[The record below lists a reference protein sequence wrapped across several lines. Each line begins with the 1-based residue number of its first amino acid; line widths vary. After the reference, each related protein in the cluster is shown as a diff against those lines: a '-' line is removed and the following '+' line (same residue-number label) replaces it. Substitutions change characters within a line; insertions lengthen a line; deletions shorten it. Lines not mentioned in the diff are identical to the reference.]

1 MNKAEKNLSL
11 LIGLGLLLIAI
22 ILVVAPPSWPSAQ
35 SHRLTVTALDVGQGD
50 SVFIRTPEGVTILID
65 SGPDNQVVQR
75 LAAVMP
81 WWQHKIDYLVLTHSH
96 LDHYG
101 GLQSVIEKYQVGEF
115 WYSGDESNH
124 TASYRSLFGSLHDRQ
139 IPVKT
144 IRQGDEWQWDSGV
157 RLHWLWPVAIPPGD
171 PNAISLV
178 GRLSWGSEDVLLV
191 GDLPSA
197 QEQLL
202 LDSGQAVEAEVL
214 KVGHHG
220 SKYSSSPSFLAAVH
234 PQLCLISA
242 GKDNS
247 FGHPHAETLKRL
259 HDVNCQT
266 DTTIEDG
273 SMTVELT
280 TSTWRWYRSAD
291 LPSSLFLGILKK
303 VNII

>member
-1 MNKAEKNLSL
+1 
-11 LIGLGLLLIAI
+11 
-22 ILVVAPPSWPSAQ
+22 
-35 SHRLTVTALDVGQGD
+35 
-50 SVFIRTPEGVTILID
+50 
-65 SGPDNQVVQR
+65 
-75 LAAVMP
+75 
-81 WWQHKIDYLVLTHSH
+81 
-96 LDHYG
+96 
-101 GLQSVIEKYQVGEF
+101 
-115 WYSGDESNH
+115 
-124 TASYRSLFGSLHDRQ
+124 
-139 IPVKT
+139 VKT